1 VPGRLRL
8 LDQPEPALDRHQ
20 PSQDRHQ
27 GLGLR
32 ALAAVLAIG
41 MLGEERQL
49 RSDVGESFGFSSPRP
64 TGTGSCTASADAP
77 RTGCVAHG

>member
-27 GLGLR
+27 GLALR
-32 ALAAVLAIG
+32 ALAAVLPVG
-41 MLGEERQL
+41 MLGEERHL
-49 RSDVGESFGFSSPRP
+49 RSDVGESFGFSSPAADRHRVLHRLGRRP
-64 TGTGSCTASADAP
+64 
-77 RTGCVAHG
+77 